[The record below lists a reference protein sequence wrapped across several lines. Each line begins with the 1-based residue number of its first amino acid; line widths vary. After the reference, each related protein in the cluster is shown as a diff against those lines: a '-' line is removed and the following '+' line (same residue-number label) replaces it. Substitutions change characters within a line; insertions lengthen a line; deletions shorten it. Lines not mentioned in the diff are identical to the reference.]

1 MPKAA
6 ANLSFGVISMKT
18 IPIVD
23 DAQWHTLRRQHVG
36 GSEVAALFGEH
47 AQVSKFELWNRKR
60 GTVAEPDVSGS
71 ERVFWGSV
79 LEPAIAE
86 GVRLKTGWKVNKVHR
101 YHSMLPDLGLGGSL
115 DYEVVGHERGPGV
128 LEIKTADWLIV
139 RGWEDGEPPLSYELQ
154 VQAYL
159 ACTGRAWGC
168 MAVLVGGNELRLFD
182 YERRPKTIDIIEAE
196 VAAFWRSIAE
206 DNPPKPD
213 FSRDGAMI
221 AKLYATVA
229 PGKALDLSDSNRL
242 PELIADYR
250 RGSAQEKEGASIKSA
265 AKAEILPLIGDAER
279 VICGAAT
286 ISAKTIAGSHI
297 EYDRRAY
304 RDFRIT

>member
-1 MPKAA
+1 
-6 ANLSFGVISMKT
+6 MKT

-23 DAQWHTLRRQHVG
+23 DAHWHSLRRQHVG
-36 GSEVAALFGEH
+36 GSEVAALFAEH
-47 AQVSKFELWNRKR
+47 AQISKFELWNRKK
-60 GTVAEPDVSGS
+60 GTVAEPDLSNS
-71 ERVFWGSV
+71 ERMFWGSV

-115 DYEVVGHERGPGV
+115 DYEIVGHERGPGV

-159 ACTGRAWGC
+159 SCTGRAWGC

-182 YERRPKTIDIIEAE
+182 YERRPKTIEIIEAE
-196 VAAFWRSIAE
+196 VAAFWHSIAANE
-206 DNPPKPD
+206 PPRPN
-213 FSRDGAMI
+213 FSQDGATI
-221 AKLYATVA
+221 GKLYASVA
-229 PGKALDLSDSNRL
+229 PGKVLDMSESNRL
-242 PELIADYR
+242 PALIADYR
-250 RGSAQEKEGASIKSA
+250 RGAAQEKEGDAIKST

-279 VICGAAT
+279 VICGSAT

-297 EYDRRAY
+297 EYDRKPY
-304 RDFRIT
+304 RDFRINTKATAKEKVDA